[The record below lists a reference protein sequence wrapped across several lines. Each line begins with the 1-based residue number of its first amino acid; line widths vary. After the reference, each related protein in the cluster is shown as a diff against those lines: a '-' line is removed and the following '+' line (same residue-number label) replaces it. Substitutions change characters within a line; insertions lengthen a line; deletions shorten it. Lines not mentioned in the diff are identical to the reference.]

1 MNFAKI
7 LNNKKKDMINLSI
20 YRFTLLNRAKEQQ
33 VLSFFNEEEDLLD
46 TMNDFCSH
54 IHKNTKSYIDVQGK
68 YRTFSLSN
76 NQIKDIEKRI
86 ITGYFDSGY
95 TGEYGQIKDG
105 KTSNLKYDIL
115 KGDLFSKDFFYLIH
129 VPKNSKYG
137 FFIFQKKENHGVKM
151 IFENA
156 FNSFMRLKGVSNY
169 LLQLKQAP
177 ARYLINNFLKLGK
190 LKEFRLID
198 GTSQSNIET
207 LDLNLS
213 REERVIKLN
222 SSVNNQSV
230 KNVLVELFDNFS
242 SQDKIPFMNQGA
254 YDEISFVIGHNG
266 VSKTFYIK
274 DKEKIRSSFNV
285 TSMLE
290 FEDGEATFESLIRI
304 SLELLNSAA

>member
-1 MNFAKI
+1 MV
-7 LNNKKKDMINLSI
+7 NLSI
-20 YRFTLLNRAKEQQ
+20 YRFTLVNKVKEQQ
-33 VLSFFNEEEDLLD
+33 VLSFYNEEEDLLE

-54 IHKNTKSYIDVQGK
+54 IHRNVKSYTDVQGK
-68 YRTFSLSN
+68 YRTFSLAN
-76 NQIKDIEKRI
+76 NQLKDVEKRI

-105 KTSNLKYDIL
+105 RTSNIKCDIL

-129 VPKNSKYG
+129 VPNNSKYG

-169 LLQLKQAP
+169 FLQLKQAP
-177 ARYLINNFLKLGK
+177 ARYLINNFLKFGK

-198 GTSQSNIET
+198 SKIQSTVET
-207 LDLNLS
+207 LDLNLG

-222 SSVNNQSV
+222 NLTNNQNV

-242 SQDKIPFMNQGA
+242 SKAKIPFMNQGA
-254 YDEISFVIGHNG
+254 YDEITFVIRHNG
-266 VSKTFYIK
+266 VSKTFFIK
-274 DKEKIRSSFNV
+274 DKEKIRTSFNV
-285 TSMLE
+285 TSMVE
-290 FEDGEATFESLIRI
+290 FEDGEATFESLVRI
-304 SLELLNSAA
+304 SLELINSAA

>member
-1 MNFAKI
+1 MV
-7 LNNKKKDMINLSI
+7 NLSI
-20 YRFTLLNRAKEQQ
+20 YRFTLVNKVKEQQ
-33 VLSFFNEEEDLLD
+33 VLSFYNEEEDLLE

-54 IHKNTKSYIDVQGK
+54 IHRNVKSYTDVQGK
-68 YRTFSLSN
+68 YRTFSLAN
-76 NQIKDIEKRI
+76 NQLKDVEKRI

-129 VPKNSKYG
+129 VPKNSKFG
-137 FFIFQKKENHGVKM
+137 FFIFQKKENHGVKV

-156 FNSFMRLKGVSNY
+156 FNSFIRLKGVSNY
-169 LLQLKQAP
+169 FLQLKQAP
-177 ARYLINNFLKLGK
+177 ARYLINNFLKFGK

-198 GTSQSNIET
+198 GTISTIET
-207 LDLNLS
+207 LAVNLG

-222 SSVNNQSV
+222 SSINNQSV

-274 DKEKIRSSFNV
+274 DKEKIRTSFNV

-304 SLELLNSAA
+304 SLELINSAA

>member
-1 MNFAKI
+1 MVN
-7 LNNKKKDMINLSI
+7 LNI
-20 YRFTLLNRAKEQQ
+20 YRFTLVNKVKEQQ
-33 VLSFFNEEEDLLD
+33 VLSFYNEEEDLLE

-54 IHKNTKSYIDVQGK
+54 IHRNIKSYTDIQGK
-68 YRTFSLSN
+68 YRTFSLAN
-76 NQIKDIEKRI
+76 DQLRDAEKRI

-137 FFIFQKKENHGVKM
+137 FFIFQKKENHGVKGV
-151 IFENA
+151 FENA
-156 FNSFMRLKGVSNY
+156 FNSFIRLKGVSNY
-169 LLQLKQAP
+169 YFQLKQAP
-177 ARYLINNFLKLGK
+177 ARYLINNFLKFGK

-198 GTSQSNIET
+198 GTIQSSIGT
-207 LDLNLS
+207 LNVNLG

-222 SSVNNQSV
+222 SSTNNQSV

-242 SQDKIPFMNQGA
+242 SHDKIPFMNQGA

-274 DKEKIRSSFNV
+274 DKEKIRTSFNV

-290 FEDGEATFESLIRI
+290 FEEGEATFESLVRI
-304 SLELLNSAA
+304 SLELINSAA

>member
-1 MNFAKI
+1 MV
-7 LNNKKKDMINLSI
+7 NLSI
-20 YRFTLLNRAKEQQ
+20 YRFTLVNNVKEQQ
-33 VLSFFNEEEDLLD
+33 VLSFYNEEEDLLE

-54 IHKNTKSYIDVQGK
+54 IHRNVKSYTDAQGK

-76 NQIKDIEKRI
+76 NQLKDVEKRI

-105 KTSNLKYDIL
+105 KTSYLKYDIL

-169 LLQLKQAP
+169 FLQLKQAP
-177 ARYLINNFLKLGK
+177 ARYLINNFLKFGK

-198 GTSQSNIET
+198 GTIRSAIET
-207 LDLNLS
+207 LDVNLG

-222 SSVNNQSV
+222 NSTNNQNV

-242 SQDKIPFMNQGA
+242 SEDKIPFMNQGV
-254 YDEISFVIGHNG
+254 YDEITFVIRHNG
-266 VSKTFYIK
+266 VSKTFFIK
-274 DKEKIRSSFNV
+274 DKEKIRTSFNV
-285 TSMLE
+285 TSMVE

-304 SLELLNSAA
+304 SLELINSAA